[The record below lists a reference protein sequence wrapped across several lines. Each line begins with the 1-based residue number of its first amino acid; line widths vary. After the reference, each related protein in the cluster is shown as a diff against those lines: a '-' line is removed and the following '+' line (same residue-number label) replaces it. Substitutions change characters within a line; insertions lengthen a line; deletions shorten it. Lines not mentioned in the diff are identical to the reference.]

1 MLQIPPLPTW
11 DSLHPL
17 IIHFPVVL
25 LLLSPLFILI
35 SLVLAP
41 PKGKPYMIAALL
53 VLILGTGSLFIAG
66 STGHAA
72 SELAERG
79 GAVDKVLEMHE
90 DLASKTQIVF
100 AGLSVILLGCSWLL
114 GFSIVKKTGSF
125 LPYCQRHF
133 LPCIPS
139 ESCFLSIQPMLAD
152 DSYMS
157 LASTL
162 SCRPRASNL
171 CPRTKPNHQ
180 SKRQTIVVSC
190 RSLDRAC
197 SGCTLT
203 RPCAGREGV
212 KNDPHRSPFKDR

>member
-100 AGLSVILLGCSWLL
+100 AGLSVILLGMFLAPRILHRQEDRLL
-114 GFSIVKKTGSF
+114 SSLLPAAFLALYSVGVLFLVNTAHAGGRLVHEFGIHAIVPATSEQS
-125 LPYCQRHF
+125 LPAHET
-133 LPCIPS
+133 
-139 ESCFLSIQPMLAD
+139 ESPVEE
-152 DSYMS
+152 
-157 LASTL
+157 TNN
-162 SCRPRASNL
+162 RR
-171 CPRTKPNHQ
+171 
-180 SKRQTIVVSC
+180 
-190 RSLDRAC
+190 
-197 SGCTLT
+197 
-203 RPCAGREGV
+203 
-212 KNDPHRSPFKDR
+212 